1 MAVGNSM
8 YGLRAAALSLSSIAI
23 TLSAAPSAAFAQ
35 AVPVYAETSADALA
49 RNVRILASDPK
60 DFTALIGAGKASL
73 QIGDA
78 QAAAGFFGRAQE
90 RWQSS
95 PLPMVGMGAA
105 LVHEGDANGA
115 LTHFRRAQAL
125 GASVASFGADRGL
138 AYDLLGRHSEAQ
150 ADYRAAL
157 AGADRDE
164 ARRRLALSLA
174 IIGRKDEALMNLQPL
189 LARGDSAAARCRALV
204 LALSGDTEA
213 AKRTLD
219 ARMPGSAAAMGPF
232 FRSLPTLSSPQKA
245 AAVNLGIFPGS
256 GTAMASASP
265 ADVESYGDRLASVEQ
280 LLTQPQPQAQPQTPR
295 LNYAV
300 PAPTAERQQPP
311 IRRASVPR
319 VDLENAASKGNRLI
333 ETDRIASSPG
343 GKKIWLQLAS
353 GTNAG
358 DLPDR
363 FEKIRS
369 RKPSLFDGISGY
381 VANDTSRARL
391 LIGPFHTE
399 EDARL
404 FSDALETVRINSFRW
419 VSSPEQVVRKLPTR

>member
-1 MAVGNSM
+1 MAVGKSM
-8 YGLRAAALSLSSIAI
+8 NGLRAAALSLSSITMA
-23 TLSAAPSAAFAQ
+23 LSAAPTAAFAQ
-35 AVPVYAETSADALA
+35 AIPIYAESPADALA
-49 RNVRILASDPK
+49 RNVRTLAKDPT
-60 DFTALIGAGKASL
+60 DFNALIGAGKAAL

-90 RWQSS
+90 RWASS
-95 PLPMVGMGAA
+95 PLPLVGMGAA

-115 LTHFRRAQAL
+115 LTHFRRAEAL

-138 AYDLLGRHSEAQ
+138 AYDLLGRHAEAQ

-174 IIGRKDEALMNLQPL
+174 IVGKKDEALMILQPL
-189 LARGDSAAARCRALV
+189 LARADSAAARCRALV
-204 LALSGDTEA
+204 LALSGDTEG

-256 GTAMASASP
+256 GTAMASASTGG
-265 ADVESYGDRLASVEQ
+265 AQSYGDRLASIDQ

-295 LNYAV
+295 YNFAV
-300 PAPTAERQQPP
+300 PAPTVQPQPP
-311 IRRASVPR
+311 PVSQASVSR
-319 VDLENAASKGNRLI
+319 GDIEAAASRSNRLV
-333 ETDRIASSPG
+333 ETDRVPSSPG
-343 GKKIWLQLAS
+343 SRKIWLQLAS
-353 GTNAG
+353 GSNAG

-363 FEKIRS
+363 FEKIRA
-369 RKPSLFDGISGY
+369 RRPSLFDGISGY
-381 VANDTSRARL
+381 VADDKSRSRL
-391 LIGPFHTE
+391 VIGPFHTD

-404 FSDALETVRINSFRW
+404 FAEALETVRIKSFRW
-419 VSSPEQVVRKLPTR
+419 VSSPEQVVRKLSTQ